1 MPQPHDAYL
10 AYLIA
15 LDMDDNE
22 IVRLLEMDNLVVPE
36 PAERARLRFKLADRP
51 ERPWDDSNP
60 SASHWAMYYG
70 VNDVFDGSPH
80 ADAAF
85 KILRSTVN
93 RFPVEALLLG
103 GMESE
108 AIVEFAQEHELVG
121 ITEDGVTCFERVF
134 WSIRRLSVAE
144 WRQFL
149 DRHPMG
155 DVYVKV
161 LSGGES
167 AAKDIADVFLKR
179 LPVEDKIG
187 VDPARFN
194 EFMKGVRVTSGE
206 DGECHVP
213 PPVGSGG

>member
-10 AYLIA
+10 AYLMA

-36 PAERARLRFKLADRP
+36 PAERARLRYKLADRP

-85 KILRSTVN
+85 KILRSTVS

-121 ITEDGVTCFERVF
+121 ITEDGVTTFERLF

-149 DRHPMG
+149 DRHSMG
-155 DVYVKV
+155 DAYVKV
-161 LSGGES
+161 LSGGKS
-167 AAKDIADVFLKR
+167 IAKDIAEAFLKR
-179 LPVEDKIG
+179 VPVEDKVG
-187 VDPARFN
+187 VDPARFGA
-194 EFMKGVRVTSGE
+194 FMEAPDCRERTTGDRSS
-206 DGECHVP
+206 P
-213 PPVGSGG
+213 PS